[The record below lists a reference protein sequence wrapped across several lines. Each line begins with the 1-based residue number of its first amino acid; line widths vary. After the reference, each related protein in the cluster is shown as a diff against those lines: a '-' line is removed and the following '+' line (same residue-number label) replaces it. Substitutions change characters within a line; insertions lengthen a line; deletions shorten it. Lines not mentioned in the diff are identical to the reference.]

1 MPKDTEQ
8 TLGVYFIGL
17 PDMKPIKNVTKS
29 IVDKV
34 ELTRSNNMLAEDLKE
49 LQPVIKMLKSNSW
62 SFDNDPNSMMKNA
75 IMSIISDFDAP

>member
-1 MPKDTEQ
+1 MSQNDQ

-17 PDMKPIKNVTKS
+17 PEMKPIKNVTKS

-34 ELTRSNNMLAEDLKE
+34 ELVRSNKMFSEDLKE

-62 SFDNDPNSMMKNA
+62 SFDNDPNSYMKKA
-75 IMSIISDFDAP
+75 IMDILNDFDTP